1 VNATV
6 VVSIAGL
13 IATTTV
19 GVLSPV
25 LHGRFAA
32 RNAAQARRYDQ
43 QLSVYADAMQ
53 FTHARKQQMEMSGDP
68 DDPYEANRASPD
80 WTTAATIGGRL
91 HLLGTA
97 DLIKKWDAFQD
108 ADSALRWHALEECP
122 VDELGQPEVAPD
134 DPYMVTFNTALENLI
149 VALRKAAGVEDAT

>member
-1 VNATV
+1 MNATV

-25 LHGRFAA
+25 LQGRFAA

-53 FTHARKQQMEMSGDP
+53 FAYARKQQLEMSGDP
-68 DDPYEANRASPD
+68 DDPYETN
-80 WTTAATIGGRL
+80 
-91 HLLGTA
+91 
-97 DLIKKWDAFQD
+97 
-108 ADSALRWHALEECP
+108 
-122 VDELGQPEVAPD
+122 
-134 DPYMVTFNTALENLI
+134 
-149 VALRKAAGVEDAT
+149 